1 MNGLAGGVTEVTRST
16 VPPPL
21 MTSTSCV
28 TEIPTGTSVRPWSG
42 ANGNASVPG
51 TAYRPGLAPVPVTG
65 TRRSRPVLVVN
76 DTVPSA
82 VPGAAG
88 ENFTSACSLA
98 PVASLTGSVTGR
110 GLPPAEVSVS
120 WPTVNWL
127 AGARELDAP
136 VLAATWVMVTG
147 FFAVMETSLLVV
159 ALTLVCGTVVAA
171 ACTGG
176 ADGGA

>member
-1 MNGLAGGVTEVTRST
+1 M
-16 VPPPL
+16 
-21 MTSTSCV
+21 
-28 TEIPTGTSVRPWSG
+28 
-42 ANGNASVPG
+42 PG

-65 TRRSRPVLVVN
+65 TRRTRPALVVN

-98 PVASLTGSVTGR
+98 PLASLTGSVTGCAVA
-110 GLPPAEVSVS
+110 PPAGVSVS
-120 WPTVNWL
+120 WPTLNWL

-136 VLAATWVMVTG
+136 VLAATWVMVTA

-159 ALTLVCGTVVAA
+159 ALTLVCGRVVVA

-176 ADGGA
+176 ADGGATP